1 MNNTHQTIKDEIYSY
16 ITQLELTP
24 QELDHIDTYVKD
36 LLVFLEPIIN
46 TQEAVVSQQESFTQ
60 LKKMILD
67 SMPRCPK
74 NALAVRSHSGLQFD
88 TKFIHQ

>member
-67 SMPRCPK
+67 
-74 NALAVRSHSGLQFD
+74 NLGV
-88 TKFIHQ
+88 